1 MRKKI
6 VFQLFFLTFL
16 LCCMIIAVIF
26 FGQMYV
32 MNYLYIDKEKENV
45 LKQLQQYSTFYEAHK
60 QDEHKLQSKELSY
73 ANQKS
78 IMIARLDEIANIKK
92 LPSGDYYIKAINK
105 NNPSRTSKIVFNNL
119 INAKKDM
126 DSNFS
131 VLITSL
137 INKTT
142 PIAIMDTVSKG
153 SNKDIVIP
161 TTLKIK
167 GYDGGFVSPTYYQID
182 KIMMSG
188 ANNGIKHFTKEE
200 SEKYYFLEG
209 IVKEI
214 SFPVYFNSEVD
225 NTLYSNEVFANRILQ
240 FQSEWIT
247 DKVNLSGENWVQK
260 EININGIKYLETIK
274 PILKDGQVKEMIYSL
289 SSLQPITKATE
300 LMSDYYIYIIAFVL
314 VLSLIVSFYYSR
326 IITKPLLKINEA
338 TKKIMKFE
346 FQDQLSIKS
355 KNEIGELSSNINQLS
370 DRMKGYIN
378 QLKDDLKKEKQL
390 EQTRK
395 DFIAGVSHE
404 LKTPLSVMQVSA
416 SMLQDGI
423 APEMNQYYWEALEKE
438 IEKMNVLIDEMLNLA
453 KYESGT
459 YQIQMEQVNVVGLIQ
474 QVEKDLHGQI
484 DEKSLKIIMNIDD
497 VCVKV
502 KANLLEQ
509 VITNLFTN
517 AIRYTDAKQMI
528 VIDVKEEE
536 HDVYIGFE
544 NKGSHIAEENIEKI
558 WDQFYRVDKSRKRV
572 CGGTGLGLS
581 IVKNIFELHDAEY
594 GVTNTEDGVLFY
606 FRLEKWD
613 GKQ

>member
-6 VFQLFFLTFL
+6 VFQLFSLTFL

-26 FGQMYV
+26 LGQMYV

-45 LKQLQQYSTFYEAHK
+45 LKQLQQYSIFYEAHK
-60 QDEHKLQSKELSY
+60 QDENKLQSKELSY
-73 ANQKS
+73 ANQKG

-105 NNPSRTSKIVFNNL
+105 NDPSRTSKIVFNNL

-126 DSNFS
+126 ESNFS

-137 INKTT
+137 INKKT
-142 PIAIMDTVSKG
+142 PLAIMDTVSKG
-153 SNKDIVIP
+153 SNKGIVIP

-247 DKVNLSGENWVQK
+247 DKVKLSGENWVQN

-370 DRMKGYIN
+370 DRMEGYIN
-378 QLKDDLKKEKQL
+378 QLKDDLEKEKQL

-459 YQIQMEQVNVVGLIQ
+459 YQIQMEQVNVVDLIQ

-484 DEKSLKIIMNIDD
+484 DEKSLEIITNIDY
-497 VCVKV
+497 VCVKG

-517 AIRYTDAKQMI
+517 AIRYTDAKQLI

-536 HDVYIGFE
+536 NVVYIGFE
-544 NKGSHIAEENIEKI
+544 NKGTHIAEENIDKI
-558 WDQFYRVDKSRKRV
+558 WDQFYRMDKSRKRV
-572 CGGTGLGLS
+572 CGGTGLGLA
-581 IVKNIFELHDAEY
+581 IVKNILELHAAEY
-594 GVTNTEDGVLFY
+594 GVMNTEDGVLFY
-606 FRLEKWD
+606 LRLNKWD
-613 GKQ
+613 AEQ

>member
-32 MNYLYIDKEKENV
+32 MNYLYIDKEKEHV
-45 LKQLQQYSTFYEAHK
+45 QKQLQQYNTFYEAYK
-60 QDEHKLQSKELSY
+60 QDENKLQSKELSY
-73 ANQKS
+73 ENQKG
-78 IMIARLDEIANIKK
+78 IMIARLDEAANIKK

-105 NNPSRTSKIVFNNL
+105 NDPSRTSKIVFNNL

-126 DSNFS
+126 DPNFS
-131 VLITSL
+131 ILITSL

-142 PIAIMDTVSKG
+142 KIAIMDTASKG
-153 SNKDIVIP
+153 SNKEIVIP

-188 ANNGIKHFTKEE
+188 VKNGMKIFSKEE
-200 SEKYYFLEG
+200 SKKYYFLEG

-214 SFPVYFNSEVD
+214 SFPVYFNSKID

-247 DKVNLSGENWVQK
+247 DKVKLNGEEWVQN
-260 EININGIKYLETIK
+260 EISINGIKYLETIK
-274 PILKDGQVKEMIYSL
+274 PILKDGQVKEFIYSL
-289 SSLQPITKATE
+289 SSLQPITKATDI
-300 LMSDYYIYIIAFVL
+300 MSDYYVYIIAFVL

-338 TKKIMKFE
+338 TKKIMEFE
-346 FQDQLSIKS
+346 FEDQLSIKS

-370 DRMKGYIN
+370 ERMEGYIN
-378 QLKDDLKKEKQL
+378 QLKEDLEKEKQL

-416 SMLQDGI
+416 SMLQDGF

-438 IEKMNVLIDEMLNLA
+438 IEKMNILIDEMLNLA

-459 YQIQMEQVNVVGLIQ
+459 YQIQMEQVSIGDLIQ
-474 QVEKDLHGQI
+474 QAEKDLHTQI
-484 DEKSLKIIMNIDD
+484 DEKSLQIKMNIDD
-497 VCVKV
+497 VRVKG

-517 AIRYTDAKQMI
+517 AIRYTDSRRMI
-528 VIDVKEEE
+528 VIEVIEEE
-536 HDVYIGFE
+536 HGVYIGFE

-581 IVKNIFELHDAEY
+581 IVKNIFELHAAEY

-613 GKQ
+613 TKQ